1 MGLLHSP
8 DRGRHHPTPGDRT
21 AQEDPAA
28 REGPPNDPTPDAPLT
43 GAQPVGV
50 EPVGVDAVDP
60 APSDERPEHTRRR
73 RRPGPFTLLALPG
86 LTVVLGF
93 AGVMAATGRLPSPWS
108 EDSDAHPATAG
119 SSATDRVD
127 ASYVPWLREA
137 ARTCSL
143 LKPSVLAAQID
154 RSSGWN
160 TDPATLS
167 GTVGIAGFTESQWR
181 TWGKDADG
189 NGKSSPRDPV
199 DAIMALARQDCALAE
214 DVTWLRTRGT
224 VSGDLLDLT
233 LAAYTVGTDSVTR
246 AGRVPATART
256 YLTEVKDLSA
266 RYRTFDREE
275 NANPG
280 TGKASGVLA
289 PPVTTLVI
297 SSPFGSRKHP
307 LTGVTKLHTGVDFAA
322 PRNAPVSAAR
332 QGQVVFAGMTKAYGN
347 RVVIDHGTIGGRRLE
362 TTYSHMSSLLVTAGQ
377 SVETGTAVGFV
388 GSTGLST
395 GPHLHFE
402 VLVDGAYTDPMP
414 WLAVAR

>member
-1 MGLLHSP
+1 M
-8 DRGRHHPTPGDRT
+8 RPTDV
-21 AQEDPAA
+21 
-28 REGPPNDPTPDAPLT
+28 GPTDV
-43 GAQPVGV
+43 GPVH
-50 EPVGVDAVDP
+50 EE
-60 APSDERPEHTRRR
+60 PSDERPEPTRRR

-86 LTVVLGF
+86 LTVVVGF
-93 AGVMAATGRLPSPWS
+93 AAFMAATGRLSSAWPDGSA
-108 EDSDAHPATAG
+108 AHTTTAG
-119 SSATDRVD
+119 STATDRVD
-127 ASYVPWLREA
+127 ASYVPWLRAA
-137 ARTCSL
+137 ARTCTL

-154 RSSGWN
+154 RRSHWN

-167 GTVGIAGFTESQWR
+167 GAVGIAGFTESQWR
-181 TWGKDADG
+181 TWGKDSDG

-214 DVTWLRTRGT
+214 DVTRLRTRGT

-246 AGRVPATART
+246 AGNVPSAART
-256 YLTEVKDLSA
+256 YLADVKKLSA

-275 NANPG
+275 DTNPG
-280 TGKASGVLA
+280 SGRASGVLA

-332 QGQVVFAGMTKAYGN
+332 QGLVVFAGMTKAYGN
-347 RVVIDHGTIGGRRLE
+347 RVVIDHGTLGGRRLE
-362 TTYSHMSSLLVTAGQ
+362 TTYSHMSSLLVGAGQ
-377 SVETGTAVGFV
+377 SVETGAALGFV

-414 WLAVAR
+414 WLAVAH